1 LYGQNSKRSVQEAVK
16 LCFRKDLFLPTLTVT
31 TLDLLILVVYVLGSR
46 LIFGWYIARKR
57 RQDSSE
63 AYFLGGRNIHWL
75 FIGLSFYVSNMSGS
89 TFVGLPGSGYL
100 NGVAVYHY
108 EWLPVVILIVFVTFI
123 LPFYLESKV
132 FTAPQF
138 LEKRYNHH
146 VKLLFSGFLLL
157 ANIFIDAAAALYA
170 TAMIIQVL
178 FPHIP
183 LWQTVTVAAMIA
195 GVYITFGGLDA
206 VVLNDTVQALM
217 ILIGGTM
224 IAVSAFDQIHSW
236 QVFKQT
242 VAPHSL
248 SLIQP
253 VSDPVLPWPGIITG
267 VFIVGL
273 YFWCTNQFI
282 IQRALGARNLDHGRR
297 GSLLAGLLKL
307 PNLFILILPGVMA
320 RMLYPNLHNPDLVF
334 PLLAFDLL
342 PVGFRGLM
350 LAALAAAIL
359 SSLESIFN
367 SAATL
372 FTMDFVFHFRPNIS
386 ESTLVVIGRVATL
399 GFMLLSVLWAPQISR
414 FPSLWQYLQSIL
426 SYITPPVVVV
436 FMLGIFWRQGTATA
450 ATATLATGIPLG
462 VLGWVLNEIIAV
474 YQIQFLYACGLMT
487 LVCSLI
493 FIGTSFVSKKPAHE
507 QVVSLTWSYD
517 FWRSESEQ
525 LKKMPWYRDYRIQS
539 AGLLITAFTIVAI
552 WW

>member
-1 LYGQNSKRSVQEAVK
+1 LSITA
-16 LCFRKDLFLPTLTVT
+16 
-31 TLDLLILVVYVLGSR
+31 LDISILVIYVFGSR

-57 RQDSSE
+57 CQNSSE

-75 FIGLSFYVSNMSGS
+75 FVGLSFYVSNMSGS

-100 NGVAVYHY
+100 NGIAVYHY
-108 EWLPVVILIVFVTFI
+108 EWLPVVILIVFVTFV
-123 LPFYLESKV
+123 LPFFLGSKV

-146 VKLLFSGFLLL
+146 VKLIFSVFLLL

-170 TAMIIQVL
+170 AAMIIQVL

-183 LWQTVTVAAMIA
+183 LWQTMTVASVIA

-206 VVLNDTVQALM
+206 VVLNDTIQALM
-217 ILIGGTM
+217 ILIGGTV
-224 IAVSAFDQIHSW
+224 IAVIACDRIPSW
-236 QVFKQT
+236 HAFKQT
-242 VAPHSL
+242 VTPQSL

-282 IQRALGARNLDHGRR
+282 IQRALGARSLNHARQ

-320 RMLYPNLHNPDLVF
+320 RMLYPDLDNPDLVF
-334 PLLAFDLL
+334 PLLAFNLL
-342 PVGFRGLM
+342 PTGFRGLM

-372 FTMDFVFHFRPNIS
+372 FTMDFVFHFRPNLS
-386 ESTLVVIGRVATL
+386 ESTLVLTGRVATL
-399 GFMLLSVLWAPQISR
+399 FFMLFSVLWAPQIAR

-436 FMLGIFWRQGTATA
+436 FFLGIFWRQGTATA
-450 ATATLATGIPLG
+450 ATVTLATGIPLG
-462 VLGWVLNEIIAV
+462 VLGWGLNEIIAI
-474 YQIQFLYACGLMT
+474 YQIQFLYGCGLMT
-487 LVCSLI
+487 LVSILI
-493 FIGTSFVSKKPAHE
+493 FFGTSFVSEKPARE
-507 QVVSLTWSYD
+507 QVVSLTWNYD
-517 FWRSESEQ
+517 FWRSESKQ
-525 LKKMPWYRDYRIQS
+525 LQKLPWYRDYRIQS
-539 AGLLITAFTIVAI
+539 MGLLAVALVIVAV